1 MEPRMQYMFED
12 VKGQVFHFCK
22 IAACPIVKVK
32 KFGTCW
38 NTLLVYMVECNLSVP
53 YMVKALVK
61 FFI

>member
-32 KFGTCW
+32 SLG
-38 NTLLVYMVECNLSVP
+38 LLSVEIL
-53 YMVKALVK
+53 Y
-61 FFI
+61 